1 MRTGLKILAAVCFWV
16 FCFGPVESGWAQ
28 EEEQQQQKTRRVEA
42 LSEKVHRR
50 LSKAQEAIEAKEYT
64 TAEALLTEI
73 MELRGVTPYERATT
87 YRVWAYIHIE
97 QDNGPAA
104 IDAFLRVIQEGT
116 PDVIGEGL
124 YYQTLKTLAQLYM
137 REENYVEAVRYGRQ
151 WLDSLEEPQPKD
163 YILLAFAY
171 LQMEDWRQV
180 QDYALQ
186 AIETARRTGVEIE
199 ENWWSILNYSH
210 LELEEYPEALEISK
224 ILVTQWPKKNY
235 WLQLGG
241 LYSYV
246 EDEPRQLAAYWSSYD
261 QGLMTSS
268 SELTT
273 VATLLMMADFP
284 YKAAVILQ
292 EGIDNGS
299 IEGTADN
306 FRRLAQAW
314 QVSREAKRAVD
325 PLRKAAENE
334 EDPEDKAKLYLR
346 LAENHNAL
354 SQYEECTAA
363 VRDALRQRGL
373 ESTGRAYLLL
383 GQCLFELEEY
393 DQAADAFS
401 DAADDP
407 DVRRTA
413 TQWRNHVTVEVAR
426 LKDLE
431 AKLARYAD

>member
-1 MRTGLKILAAVCFWV
+1 MRTGLKILVAVCFCV
-16 FCFGPVESGWAQ
+16 LCVGPVESGWAQ

-50 LSKAQEAIEAKEYT
+50 LSKAQEAIEAKEFE
-64 TAEALLTEI
+64 TAEALLAEI

-97 QDNGPAA
+97 KENAPAA

-137 REENYVEAVRYGRQ
+137 REENYVEAIRYGRQ
-151 WLDSLEEPQPKD
+151 WLDSLEEPQPDD

-171 LQMEDWRQV
+171 LQMEDWREV

-235 WLQLGG
+235 WLQLAG

-246 EDEPRQLAAYWSSYD
+246 DDEPRQLAAYWSSYD
-261 QGLMTSS
+261 QGLLTSN
-268 SELTT
+268 SELRA
-273 VATLLMMADFP
+273 VAALLMMADVP

-299 IEGTADN
+299 IEATADN
-306 FRRLAQAW
+306 YRQLAQAW
-314 QVSREAKRAVD
+314 QLSRESSKAVG

-334 EDPEDKAKLYLR
+334 EDPEDKARLFLR
-346 LAENHNAL
+346 LAENYNVL
-354 SQYEECTAA
+354 SQYEECAGAA
-363 VRDALRQRGL
+363 REALRQRGL
-373 ESTGRAYLLL
+373 ESEGRANLLL
-383 GQCLFELEEY
+383 GQCLFEQEEF
-393 DQAADAFS
+393 DQAAEAFS

-426 LKDLE
+426 LQDLQDQ
-431 AKLARYAD
+431 LARYAD